1 MGLRLGDKELTGMI
15 AIEADSI
22 FAPRRWGL
30 SAERIAGLGERLHQ
44 VWARFR
50 PCFKSRTQDPS
61 AHAWTYLNGLLKMDT
76 KRNYANIARRVQSS
90 RDDGQALQNFM
101 SDSPWDAQGVFDQI
115 QRELQAHVALRG
127 GMLTLDETADERAGD
142 QSAGA
147 ARQYLSRFGKL
158 DLGQVGVA
166 LGYYKAGTWA
176 LVDATLFLP
185 ATWFA
190 ETHADLRQQLHIPP
204 TTSFTTKANLGL
216 QLIQHARQNGLAF
229 DVVGCD
235 AFYGRNSLFRA
246 SLDARHCVYLATVP
260 CNTRVYV
267 QEPIIGRQASS
278 AGKVGR
284 PAVHAQILN
293 GMKPERVDRL
303 SQQPDGSWHMLDLR
317 PCERGVLSYECAA
330 RRIWTISAD
339 RQVRAEWLLLRR
351 EPDGSLSY
359 ALSNAPADTPLER
372 LALWRSQRYFAERIF
387 QDAKSEGGW
396 AELVARK
403 YRAWM
408 HHAALD
414 ALALWFIAETKLEW
428 ATAQPR
434 DPQLPSELQVQALP
448 ALSMAN
454 VRELLRA
461 AMPLPTLSVDE
472 ATALVVTHLVKRAAS
487 TRSRL
492 KSQRRQPRAKS
503 KQRPPN

>member
-1 MGLRLGDKELTGMI
+1 MI
-15 AIEADSI
+15 VIAADSI
-22 FAPRRWGL
+22 YAPRRWGL
-30 SAERIAGLGERLHQ
+30 STETIAGLGERLHQ
-44 VWARFR
+44 VWERFR
-50 PCFKSRTQDPS
+50 LNFKSRTQDPS
-61 AHAWTYLNGLLKMDT
+61 AHAWTYLNGLLKMET
-76 KRNYANIARRVQSS
+76 ERNYANIARRVHGAA
-90 RDDGQALQNFM
+90 DDGQALQNFM
-101 SDSPWDAQGVFDQI
+101 SDSAWDAQGVFDQI

-176 LVDATLFLP
+176 LVAATLFLP
-185 ATWFA
+185 EAWFA
-190 ETHADLRQQLHIPP
+190 QTHTELRQKLHIPS
-204 TTSFTTKANLGL
+204 TLAFASKATLGL
-216 QLIQHARQNGLAF
+216 QLIRHARQNGLEF
-229 DVVGCD
+229 EVIGCD
-235 AFYGRNSLFRA
+235 AFYGRNGLLRA
-246 SLDARHCVYLATVP
+246 SLDALSCVYLATVP
-260 CNTRVYV
+260 CNTRVYLA
-267 QEPIIGRQASS
+267 EPHLGQRPPSTAT
-278 AGKVGR
+278 VGR
-284 PAVHAQILN
+284 PAVQAQILN
-293 GMKPERVDRL
+293 GVRPQRVDSL
-303 SQQPDGSWHMLDLR
+303 SQHPDWHWQTLALR
-317 PCERGVLSYECAA
+317 PCERGLLSYACAA
-330 RRIWTISAD
+330 RRVWTISAD
-339 RQVRAEWLLLRR
+339 KQVHAEWLLLRR
-351 EPDGSLSY
+351 EPDGSVSY

-396 AELVARK
+396 DELVARK

-414 ALALWFIAETKLEW
+414 ALALWFIAEAKLDW

-434 DPQLPSELQVQALP
+434 DPQLPRELALPALP

-461 AMPLPTLSVDE
+461 AMPLPTLSVEE

-492 KSQRRQPRAKS
+492 KSQRRQTRSQS
-503 KQRPPN
+503 KKRPQN

>member
-1 MGLRLGDKELTGMI
+1 MI

-30 SAERIAGLGERLHQ
+30 SAETITGLGERLHQ
-44 VWARFR
+44 VWERFR
-50 PCFKSRTQDPS
+50 PRFKSRTQDPS

-76 KRNYANIARRVQSS
+76 KRNFANIARRVQGPA
-90 RDDGQALQNFM
+90 DDGQALQNFM
-101 SDSPWDAQGVFDQI
+101 SDAPWDAQGVFDQI
-115 QRELQAHVALRG
+115 QRELQARPALRG
-127 GMLTLDETADERAGD
+127 GMLTLDESAAERAGE

-185 ATWFA
+185 EAWFA
-190 ETHADLRQQLHIPP
+190 ETHADLRQRLHIPP
-204 TTSFTTKANLGL
+204 SASFATKANLGL
-216 QLIQHARQNGLAF
+216 QLIRHARQNGLGF
-229 DVVGCD
+229 EVVGCD
-235 AFYGRNSLFRA
+235 AFYGKNSLLRA
-246 SLDARHCVYLATVP
+246 ALDALPTVYLATVP
-260 CNTRVYV
+260 YNTRVYV
-267 QEPIIGRQASS
+267 QEPVVGQKASS
-278 AGKVGR
+278 A
-284 PAVHAQILN
+284 AVHAQILN
-293 GMKPERVDRL
+293 GVKPERVDRL
-303 SQQPDGSWHMLDLR
+303 SQQPGWHWQTLELR
-317 PCERGVLSYECAA
+317 PCERGVLRYECAA

-339 RQVRAEWLLLRR
+339 KQVRAEWLLLRR
-351 EPDGSLSY
+351 EPDGSSSY
-359 ALSNAPADTPLER
+359 ALSNAPADTPLEC
-372 LALWRSQRYFAERIF
+372 LAQWRSQRYFAERIF

-414 ALALWFIAETKLEW
+414 ALALWFIAETKLDW

-434 DPQLPSELQVQALP
+434 DPQLPSELQLQALP

-492 KSQRRQPRAKS
+492 KSQRRQQRFKS
-503 KQRPPN
+503 KKPPPN